1 MVKKQEPETAHEPVS
16 RGNEAMDALV
26 ARHVLLA
33 LGRPPDMLRIQVRCL
48 WSAFYRVNVF
58 VGGNNASAK
67 IANSYFVRASP
78 DGQVLDAQPPLA
90 KQYEAAKA
98 LAVPALEA

>member
-1 MVKKQEPETAHEPVS
+1 MAKKQEPQTTAEPES
-16 RGNEAMDALV
+16 RGTDALDALV

-98 LAVPALEA
+98 ANVSADS